1 MEVAWPIASL
11 LLRFSGGR
19 PVGTGIGSPHGAVV
33 DQPRTV
39 IAGSQHE
46 FARDALDH
54 DGVGTH
60 GKVHRPFGPFEILDQ
75 YGWAGSRS
83 EERRVGKECVRPC
96 TYGWSPTQSKKKQH

>member
-33 DQPRTV
+33 DQPRNV

-60 GKVHRPFGPFEILDQ
+60 GKVNWPFGPFEILDQ
-75 YGWAGSRS
+75 YGWDVSRS
-83 EERRVGKECVRPC
+83 EEHTSEL
-96 TYGWSPTQSKKKQH
+96 QSLMRLSYVVFCLKHINHI